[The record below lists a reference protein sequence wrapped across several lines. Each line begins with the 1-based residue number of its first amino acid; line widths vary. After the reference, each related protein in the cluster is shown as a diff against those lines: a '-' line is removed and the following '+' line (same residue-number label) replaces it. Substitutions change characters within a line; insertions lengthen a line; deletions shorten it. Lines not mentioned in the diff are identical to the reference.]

1 MRSLLES
8 FIDVGSGFILAIL
21 IQLLIFPLFDLH
33 PSILDS
39 MGIALIFTVVSI
51 TRSWIWRLVFT
62 KYKKP
67 PATYQINF
75 DDYCRGDMEEEDEQ
89 RKIRN

>member
-1 MRSLLES
+1 MDIMRQLIES

-21 IQLLIFPLFDLH
+21 IQLLIFPLFGLY
-33 PSILDS
+33 PTILDS

-67 PATYQINF
+67 PATYQINY
-75 DDYCRGDMEEEDEQ
+75 DDYCKGEEEE
-89 RKIRN
+89 K

>member
-1 MRSLLES
+1 MRSFIES
-8 FIDVGSGFILAIL
+8 LIDVGSGFILAIL

-67 PATYQINF
+67 PATYQINY
-75 DDYCRGDMEEEDEQ
+75 DDYCKGDTEEEE
-89 RKIRN
+89 

>member
-1 MRSLLES
+1 MRSFIES
-8 FIDVGSGFILAIL
+8 LIDVGSGFILAIL

-51 TRSWIWRLVFT
+51 TRSWLWRLVF
-62 KYKKP
+62 KRYL
-67 PATYQINF
+67 
-75 DDYCRGDMEEEDEQ
+75 
-89 RKIRN
+89 

>member
-1 MRSLLES
+1 MRQLIES

-62 KYKKP
+62 KYKKS
-67 PATYQINF
+67 PATYQINY
-75 DDYCRGDMEEEDEQ
+75 DDYCKGDMEEE
-89 RKIRN
+89 